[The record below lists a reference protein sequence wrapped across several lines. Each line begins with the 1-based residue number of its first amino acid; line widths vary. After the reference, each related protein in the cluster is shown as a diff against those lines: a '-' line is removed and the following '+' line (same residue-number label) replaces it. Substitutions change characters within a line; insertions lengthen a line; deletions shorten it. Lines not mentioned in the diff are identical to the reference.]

1 MTTFRP
7 ARSDDYG
14 FIITRVNDWWG
25 GREMAPMLPP
35 LFFEYLGDTALIAE
49 ANGRT
54 VGFLAGFCST
64 SKPGEA
70 YIHFVG
76 VDPEV
81 RGQGLGRELYERFF
95 EVVRERGCTLVNAV
109 TSPVNR
115 GSVAF
120 HRSMG
125 FEMIPGDAEADD
137 LPIHTDHGGPG
148 FDVVEFRKRVT
159 EGT

>member
-7 ARSDDYG
+7 ARDDDYG
-14 FIITRVNDWWG
+14 FVITRINDWWG
-25 GREMAPMLPP
+25 GREMAPMFPP
-35 LFFEYLGDTALIAE
+35 LFFEYLGDTGLVVE
-49 ANGRT
+49 DDGRI

-95 EVVRERGCTLVNAV
+95 ELVRERGCTSVNAV

-120 HRSMG
+120 HVSMG
-125 FEMIPGDAEADD
+125 FEMVPGDAEVDG
-137 LPIHTDHGGPG
+137 LCVHTDHGGPG
-148 FDVVEFRKRVT
+148 FDVVVFRKRVT